1 MSSVDASATETAR
14 TAFTR
19 GLLASGVS
27 VNGLMPSHNQEVAD
41 RMFRQATEADPSMCD
56 AWLARIIAGDDSVAV
71 LAGAWQCRESMGW
84 ETRRLSVPL

>member
-27 VNGLMPSHNQEVAD
+27 VNGLMPSHNQEVA
-41 RMFRQATEADPSMCD
+41 
-56 AWLARIIAGDDSVAV
+56 ARDVPAGHR
-71 LAGAWQCRESMGW
+71 G
-84 ETRRLSVPL
+84 